1 MLLGSENNMLTQ
13 LDFEQIQEDAFP
25 GFKFAGEKGTIGQIV
40 NDILPYI
47 FAAAGIA
54 LLIYLILGGL
64 QMMTSRGDPKSMQA
78 AQGKITNAVIGFIL
92 VFLAFTIVQ
101 LVGQLFGLEG
111 TLFSQ
116 IFGGK

>member
-1 MLLGSENNMLTQ
+1 MLTQ
-13 LDFEQIQEDAFP
+13 LDFDQIQKGAFP
-25 GFKFAGEKGTIGQIV
+25 KASFNV
-40 NDILPYI
+40 NTSVGGLISRILPYI

-54 LLIYLILGGL
+54 LLVYLVLGGL
-64 QMMTSRGDPKSMQA
+64 QMMTSRGDPKAMQS
-78 AQGKITNAVIGFIL
+78 AQAKITNALIGFIL

>member
-1 MLLGSENNMLTQ
+1 MLTQ
-13 LDFEQIQEDAFP
+13 NLDLDKIQKGAFP
-25 GFKFAGEKGTIGQIV
+25 TAKFGSTTKIGSIINSV
-40 NDILPYI
+40 LPYI

-54 LLIYLILGGL
+54 LLIYLVLGGL

-78 AQGKITNAVIGFIL
+78 AQAKITNAIIGFVV

-101 LVGQLFGLEG
+101 LVAQVLGLEG
-111 TLFSQ
+111 TTFSQ

>member
-1 MLLGSENNMLTQ
+1 MLTQ
-13 LDFEQIQEDAFP
+13 NLDLDKIQKGAFP
-25 GFKFAGEKGTIGQIV
+25 DSNFGSTTKIGGIINSV
-40 NDILPYI
+40 LPYI

-54 LLIYLILGGL
+54 LLIYLVLGGL

-78 AQGKITNAVIGFIL
+78 AQAKITNAIIGFVV

-101 LVGQLFGLEG
+101 LVAQVLGLEG
-111 TLFSQ
+111 TTFSQ